1 MVEAGR
7 VVERGTHDELL
18 DAGGRYAA
26 LYRTQ
31 FADADE
37 PVDEPAELPT
47 LVPNS
52 RVPNSRVPHR
62 AGHLRAVR

>member
-1 MVEAGR
+1 
-7 VVERGTHDELL
+7 VERGTHDELL

-31 FADADE
+31 FAEADE
-37 PVDEPAELPT
+37 PADEPATVST
-47 LVPNS
+47 LVPGP
-52 RVPNSRVPHR
+52 RGPDR